1 MGEEHAD
8 EDGKNLRRLA
18 AIDVAILILS
28 LLIASYGIYAVIA
41 LEPTKP
47 SPGVTYATL
56 VISIIAALTSLISGI
71 AFYMKNYKVAYLSA
85 AFHILFIILEIIMGA
100 LIIALQHE
108 ALYGSL
114 VLVGGLLSVICFFIG
129 MGILVFRLW

>member
-1 MGEEHAD
+1 MHI
-8 EDGKNLRRLA
+8 KRIA
-18 AIDVAILILS
+18 AIDIAILILS

-71 AFYMKNYKVAYLSA
+71 GFYQGRDIMAYSA
-85 AFHILFIILEIIMGA
+85 ALFNLLAIILEIIMG
-100 LIIALQHE
+100 
-108 ALYGSL
+108 
-114 VLVGGLLSVICFFIG
+114 
-129 MGILVFRLW
+129 